1 MTFPL
6 VLAYLFAAG
15 TGVTMVYLARQNRKQ
30 GWQRPAPRWF
40 GVELGTQRAAMPA
53 TAATESDAGDLL
65 PELLQLNRQL
75 AALGT
80 TNRPEVESSK
90 AESAETAEL
99 VGSRKV

>member
-1 MTFPL
+1 
-6 VLAYLFAAG
+6 
-15 TGVTMVYLARQNRKQ
+15 
-30 GWQRPAPRWF
+30 
-40 GVELGTQRAAMPA
+40 MPA

-99 VGSRKV
+99 VGIRKV